1 MCALELLQKN
11 SIPVTESG
19 CWLWTN
25 STGRDGYGKI
35 SIQGKTIRAHRWSWE
50 IHKGYS
56 PGQLQVLH
64 RCDVPLCVNPDHLF
78 LGTNQDNVRD
88 RELKGRGHK
97 MPIHRETKIS
107 EDDAKIIISLKGKVR
122 IVDLAERFG
131 IHYTQVSR
139 IQNGRF
145 WKHLSTTE
153 RMG

>member
-19 CWLWTN
+19 CWL
-25 STGRDGYGKI
+25 
-35 SIQGKTIRAHRWSWE
+35 
-50 IHKGYS
+50 
-56 PGQLQVLH
+56 
-64 RCDVPLCVNPDHLF
+64 
-78 LGTNQDNVRD
+78 
-88 RELKGRGHK
+88 
-97 MPIHRETKIS
+97 
-107 EDDAKIIISLKGKVR
+107 GKVR

-145 WKHLSTTE
+145 WEHLSTTE